1 MFSGGDKGAE
11 TRDHELNDN
20 IWTSEKEEFI
30 KLVNVSQRI
39 WWK

>member
-1 MFSGGDKGAE
+1 MLSGGDTGAE
-11 TRDHELNDN
+11 IRGHELSGN
-20 IWTSEKEEFI
+20 IWTSEEEEFI

>member
-11 TRDHELNDN
+11 TRDHGLSGN
-20 IWTSEKEEFI
+20 IWTSEEEELI